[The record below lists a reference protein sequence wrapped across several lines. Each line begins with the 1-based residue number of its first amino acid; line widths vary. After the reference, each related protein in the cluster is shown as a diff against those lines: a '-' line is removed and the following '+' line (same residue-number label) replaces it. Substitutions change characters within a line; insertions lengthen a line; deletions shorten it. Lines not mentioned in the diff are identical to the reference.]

1 MAVANSILVS
11 IYYMLTRQ
19 QPYQDLGSDYF
30 DSRRKETKVD
40 YLMRQLRRL
49 GYQVALQPVA
59 VAA

>member
-1 MAVANSILVS
+1 
-11 IYYMLTRQ
+11 MLTRQ